1 MESIV
6 RTISELPA
14 ANAVTSAFSK
24 MLSNGVSIEDIK
36 NIPPAKIGAAALAY
50 VILCSSLRF
59 RRMRRMKKKLNS
71 PDRKALA
78 KMTNVE
84 AQSIIGELY
93 QYEFPL
99 VFLKS
104 LQFALFKVGPLAIPE
119 YSKLIRQTYAIPT
132 ISSLLVATRMFSTP
146 ASASKRYEDTTVLI
160 GEFLFQDPRKS
171 RTVEAISRMNY
182 LHNPYIKAGKISNED
197 LLYTLSV
204 FITEPVT
211 WINKFEWRTLTD
223 YEICALG
230 TYWKSIGDAMG
241 IEYKGYL
248 KQEEWK
254 DGLEFYEDIKDW
266 AQHYEA
272 KEMVPT
278 ATNKQTADELVPL
291 LLYYIP
297 RPLMPVAREAVGT
310 LMGERL
316 RWAMMYV
323 PSLVVLYCY
332 NSNTHMCPT
341 RYPEPS
347 NIAQAATFAAFSL
360 RRFVLRYLTLPRFF
374 VGPEFSNKDPQT
386 GRYNHNNYLVH
397 PYYVKPTF
405 RNRWGPIA
413 WMTWA
418 LGGIVPGGKGGE
430 KYHPKGYRFDEVGP
444 EKRRGVGRK
453 EMDEFEE
460 KIKSVRHMGCPF
472 AVK

>member
-59 RRMRRMKKKLNS
+59 RRMRRMKKKLNN

-104 LQFALFKVGPLAIPE
+104 LQFALFK
-119 YSKLIRQTYAIPT
+119 TYAIPT

-316 RWAMMYV
+316 RWAMI
-323 PSLVVLYCY
+323 
-332 NSNTHMCPT
+332 
-341 RYPEPS
+341 YPEPS

-360 RRFVLRYLTLPRFF
+360 RRFVLRYLTLPRL
-374 VGPEFSNKDPQT
+374 VAGPEFSNKDPKT

-405 RNRWGPIA
+405 SNRWGPIA

-430 KYHPKGYRFDEVGP
+430 KYHPEGYRFDEVGP

-453 EMDEFEE
+453 EMDGFEE